1 MIDCLKERD
10 IIDFVM
16 KIKNKKLIN
25 EFIDMIVVVGEGED
39 GEVGLN
45 EFMFGMYGKGWDGK
59 SESVEKLKV
68 DVLNEYG
75 IKIGVNEDGECVY
88 VLSGDE

>member
-1 MIDCLKERD
+1 MYYLI
-10 IIDFVM
+10 M

-25 EFIDMIVVVGEGED
+25 EYMGMIVNIVGGED

-45 EFMFGMYGKGWDGK
+45 EFMYGMYGKVWDN
-59 SESVEKLKV
+59 SDEMVSKLKE

-75 IKIGVNEDGECVY
+75 IKIGVNEENESVYIWCVDGD
-88 VLSGDE
+88 DE

>member
-1 MIDCLKERD
+1 
-10 IIDFVM
+10 M

-25 EFIDMIVVVGEGED
+25 EFIGMIVNVGGGED

-45 EFMFGMYGKGWDGK
+45 EFMYGMYGYGWDGE
-59 SESVEKLKV
+59 SESVEKLKK

-75 IKIGVNEDGECVY
+75 IKIDVCEYNECVR
-88 VLSGDE
+88 L

>member
-1 MIDCLKERD
+1 
-10 IIDFVM
+10 M

-25 EFIDMIVVVGEGED
+25 EFIGMIVNVGGGED

-45 EFMFGMYGKGWDGK
+45 EFMFGMYGYGWDGK

-75 IKIGVNEDGECVY
+75 IKIDVCEYNECVR
-88 VLSGDE
+88 VE

>member
-1 MIDCLKERD
+1 MRKRC

-25 EFIDMIVVVGEGED
+25 EFIDMIVVVGGGED

-45 EFMFGMYGKGWDGK
+45 EFMYGMYGKVWDN
-59 SESVEKLKV
+59 SDEMVSRLKK
-68 DVLNEYG
+68 DVLDMYG
-75 IKIGVNEDGECVY
+75 VKIGVNEDGECVY
-88 VLSGDE
+88 VLSDGE

>member
-1 MIDCLKERD
+1 MIDCLRERC

-25 EFIDMIVVVGEGED
+25 EFIGMIVNVGGGED

-45 EFMFGMYGKGWDGK
+45 EFMFGMYGKGWDN
-59 SESVEKLKV
+59 SDEMVSKLKK

-88 VLSGDE
+88 VE